1 MRVYEDIP
9 YVKDGHPCH
18 LIDLYLPDGDCSVL
32 FLFFHGGGFVEGT
45 RKNDVA
51 MPEFTKDM
59 TDMGIGVASAEYRL
73 YPEARFPDF
82 IEDAAEAVK
91 FVTESISEYVSYD
104 KLVVGG
110 SSAGAYITQTL
121 CFNDKYLKA
130 VGVDPKRIDAYVHDA
145 GQPTVHF
152 NVLKE
157 RGVDPRRII
166 VDDDAPLYHVGKAES
181 YPPML
186 FIISD
191 NDIENR
197 LEETELL
204 LGAIRRFGYDMSKV
218 RLSKTCGNHV
228 WYTKSVDN
236 GKSVYA
242 NLIIPFIKDISKP

>member
-18 LIDLYLPDGDCSVL
+18 LLDLYLPDGECSAL
-32 FLFFHGGGFVEGT
+32 FLFFHGGGLVEGT

-51 MPEFTKDM
+51 MPEFARDM
-59 TDMGIGVASAEYRL
+59 TNAGIGVASAEYRL

-82 IEDAAEAVK
+82 IEDAAMAVK
-91 FVTESISEYVSYD
+91 FVKEGLGEYVSYG
-104 KLVVGG
+104 KLIVGG
-110 SSAGAYITQTL
+110 SSAGAYMTEML
-121 CFNDKYLKA
+121 CFNRSYYDA
-130 VGVDPKRIDAYVHDA
+130 VGVDPSSIDAYVHDA

-157 RGVDPRRII
+157 RGLDSRRII
-166 VDDDAPLYHVGKAES
+166 VDGAAPMYHVGSLES

-204 LGAIRRFGYDMSKV
+204 IGAIRRFGYDMSGV
-218 RLSKTCGNHV
+218 RLTKTHGTHV
-228 WYTKSVDN
+228 WYTKALDSDGN
-236 GKSVYA
+236 SEYA
-242 NLIIPFIKDISKP
+242 KLITPFILNI